1 MDMRCATRVRMQTG
15 PSRFEMDSMPN
26 PRTALA
32 TTTVCV
38 IDTQTP
44 ALAARAMRLSLT
56 ALDFA
61 DALFLSDS
69 GADTGGARHI
79 AIPPLAGRAAYSQ
92 FVIRE
97 LLRHIETEHVL
108 LIQWDGYVVNPDAW
122 SDEFLRHDYIGARW
136 GFHDDA
142 HCVGNGG
149 FSLRSRRLLEALQD
163 PAIDRFE
170 PEDVM
175 ICRDYR
181 PLLESRYG
189 IRFAPPE
196 LADRFSFETTY
207 PQGRPLGFHGLFN
220 MWLFLDDAE
229 VADFV
234 AAMPTPVL
242 NSIQFLS
249 LAKNFIDLKRF
260 DSARI
265 LLEQRL
271 RAFPSDPQ
279 CAAMLNSINGLPDQR
294 PAAPPSRN
302 APCPCGSGK
311 RFKHCCGQAATT
323 PGAIVAPTTNPEAL
337 LQQAMADHQA
347 GRLGS
352 ARQGYEA
359 VLAQGAHAVAEHY
372 LGVIEM
378 QEQRPVE
385 GERRIRAALAQRDD
399 LPDFFNNLGL
409 CLRAQGRLE
418 EAVVEYRKAVALLP
432 TYAPAWS
439 NLGLDLHKLGQLDAA
454 LEAFNRALAL
464 DPNLVQAR
472 FSRALVQLTLGDYAA
487 GWMGYELRRQCPEYA
502 AGYRLP
508 VMAGTSRPWQGE
520 PLAGKSLLL
529 IAEQGIGDTLQFI
542 RYAGRLADQGG
553 RIALHVRQAH
563 MAGLLR
569 NVQGVSEVYTGEA
582 ALPPCDYFCHLLSLP
597 RLCGTSSLEA
607 VPANV
612 PYLTAPIER
621 RSHWR
626 RRLDAVP
633 ARLRIGLAWA
643 GNPANPDDRYR
654 SCPLPALAGL
664 FALPNVAWI
673 NLQLGAG
680 REELR
685 AVATP
690 ILDWGDEQTDYAETA
705 ALLAELDLIITV
717 DTSIAHAA
725 GALGRPVWV
734 MLQQS
739 ADFRWLS
746 ERTDSPWYPSARLF
760 RQPRAGDWSAV
771 VADLRAALTDWAV
784 ERSSP

>member
-1 MDMRCATRVRMQTG
+1 MTPLPARAQTG
-15 PSRFEMDSMPN
+15 TSRTEMESMPN

-38 IDTQTP
+38 IDTQTH
-44 ALAARAMRLSLT
+44 ALAARAMRLSRA

-79 AIPPLAGRAAYSQ
+79 AIPPLAGRAAYSR
-92 FVIRE
+92 FVVKE
-97 LLRHIETEHVL
+97 LLRHVQTEHVL

-122 SDEFLRHDYIGARW
+122 SEEFLRHDYIGARW

-181 PLLESRYG
+181 PLLESRHG
-189 IRFAPPE
+189 IGFAPPE
-196 LADRFSFETTY
+196 VADRFSFETTY

-220 MWLFLDDAE
+220 MWLFLADAE

-234 AAMPTPVL
+234 AAIPV
-242 NSIQFLS
+242 SVRGSMQFLS

-271 RAFPSDPQ
+271 RDFPSDTQ
-279 CAAMLNSINGLPDQR
+279 CAAMLDAINGLPSQR
-294 PAAPPSRN
+294 PTAPPSRN

-323 PGAIVAPTTNPEAL
+323 SGAIVAPTADPEAL

-352 ARQGYEA
+352 ARQGYER
-359 VLAQGAHAVAEHY
+359 VLVQGAHAVAEHY

-385 GERRIRAALAQRDD
+385 GEKRIRAALAQRDD

-409 CLRAQGRLE
+409 CLRAQGRLAA
-418 EAVVEYRKAVALLP
+418 AVVEYRKAVARLP

-454 LEAFNRALAL
+454 LEAFDRALAL
-464 DPNLVQAR
+464 DANLVQAR
-472 FSRALVQLTLGDYAA
+472 FSRALVQLAQGDYAA
-487 GWMGYELRRQCPEYA
+487 GWAGYEARRLCPEYA

-508 VMAGTSRPWQGE
+508 AMTGTPRPWQGE

-529 IAEQGIGDTLQFI
+529 MAEQGIGDTLQFI

-563 MAGLLR
+563 VAKLLR
-569 NVQGVSEVYTGEA
+569 NVHGVSEVYAGEA
-582 ALPPCDYFCHLLSLP
+582 AIPAHDYFCHLLSLP
-597 RLCGTSSLEA
+597 RLCGTRSLA
-607 VPANV
+607 AIPADV
-612 PYLTAPIER
+612 PYLEAQVDR
-621 RSHWR
+621 RAHWR
-626 RRLDAVP
+626 QRLDAVP
-633 ARLRIGLAWA
+633 ARLRVGLSWA

-654 SCPLPALAGL
+654 SCPLQELASL
-664 FALPNVAWI
+664 CELPEVAWI
-673 NLQLGAG
+673 NLQLGTG

-685 AVATP
+685 GMPMP

-705 ALLAELDLIITV
+705 ALMAELDLIITV

-734 MLQQS
+734 MLQHS

-746 ERTDSPWYPSARLF
+746 DRTDSPWYPSARLF

-771 VADLRAALTDWAV
+771 AADLRAALAAWAV
-784 ERSSP
+784 EPSAP

>member
-1 MDMRCATRVRMQTG
+1 MPKTRIK
-15 PSRFEMDSMPN
+15 
-26 PRTALA
+26 A
-32 TTTVCV
+32 TTLCV
-38 IDTQTP
+38 IDTHTH

-56 ALDFA
+56 ALDCA
-61 DALFLSDS
+61 DALYLSDS

-92 FVIRE
+92 FVIKE

-170 PEDVM
+170 PEDLM

-196 LADRFSFETTY
+196 VADRFSFETTY
-207 PQGRPLGFHGLFN
+207 PRGRPLGFHGLFN

-234 AAMPTPVL
+234 AAMPASVQG
-242 NSIQFLS
+242 SIQFLS

-260 DSARI
+260 DSART

-271 RAFPSDPQ
+271 RAFPSDPR
-279 CAAMLNSINGLPDQR
+279 CAAMLDSLKGSPAQR

-311 RFKHCCGQAATT
+311 RFKHCCGQADTIPGGMET
-323 PGAIVAPTTNPEAL
+323 PPGNTEAL

-347 GRLGS
+347 GRLAA
-352 ARQGYEA
+352 ARLGYEA
-359 VLAQGAHAVAEHY
+359 VLAQGADAVAEHY
-372 LGVIEM
+372 LGVLEM
-378 QEQRPVE
+378 QEQRPTE
-385 GERRIRAALAQRDD
+385 GERRIRAALMQRDD
-399 LPDFFNNLGL
+399 LPDFRNNLGL
-409 CLRAQGRLE
+409 CLRAQGRLD

-439 NLGLDLHKLGQLDAA
+439 NLGLDLHKLGHLGAA

-464 DPNLVQAR
+464 DANLVQAR
-472 FSRALVQLTLGDYAA
+472 FSRALVQLTRGDYAE
-487 GWMGYELRRQCPEYA
+487 GWAGYESRRQCPEYA

-508 VMAGTSRPWQGE
+508 AMAGTPRPWRGE
-520 PLAGKSLLL
+520 PLAGKNLLL

-542 RYAGRLADQGG
+542 RYASLLADQGG
-553 RIALHVRQAH
+553 RIHLHMRQAH
-563 MAGLLR
+563 VAGLLR
-569 NVQGVSEVYTGEA
+569 NVHGLSDVYAGEA
-582 ALPPCDYFCHLLSLP
+582 AIPPYDYFCHLLSLP
-597 RLCGTSSLEA
+597 RLCGTSSLAA
-607 VPANV
+607 VPAKV
-612 PYLTAPIER
+612 PYLTAPSER
-621 RSHWR
+621 RSYWR

-633 ARLRIGLAWA
+633 ARLCIGLAWA

-654 SCPLPALAGL
+654 SCSLEALAGL
-664 FALPNVAWI
+664 FALPDMAWI

-685 AVATP
+685 AVPTP
-690 ILDWGDEQTDYAETA
+690 ILDWGDEQTDYTETA
-705 ALLAELDLIITV
+705 ALMAELDLIITV

-725 GALGRPVWV
+725 GAMGCPVWIL
-734 MLQQS
+734 LQQS
-739 ADFRWLS
+739 ADFRWLTD
-746 ERTDSPWYPSARLF
+746 RTDSPWYPSARLF
-760 RQPRAGDWSAV
+760 RQPRAGDLPAV
-771 VADLRAALTDWAV
+771 VADLRAALTDFAV

>member
-1 MDMRCATRVRMQTG
+1 MDVSEAKRVRVPTG
-15 PSRFEMDSMPN
+15 IFSFEMDSMPN
-26 PRTALA
+26 TGARS

-38 IDTQTP
+38 IDTHTH
-44 ALAARAMRLSLT
+44 ALAARAMRLSLA

-69 GADTGGARHI
+69 GTDTGGARHI

-92 FVIRE
+92 FVMKD
-97 LLRHIETEHVL
+97 LLRHIQTEHML

-122 SDEFLRHDYIGARW
+122 SDDFLRHDYIGARW

-170 PEDVM
+170 PEDLM

-196 LADRFSFETTY
+196 VADRFSFETTY

-234 AAMPTPVL
+234 AAMPASVQG
-242 NSIQFLS
+242 SIQFLS
-249 LAKNFIDLKRF
+249 LAKNFIDLKRL

-271 RAFPSDPQ
+271 RAFPSDTQ
-279 CAAMLNSINGLPDQR
+279 CAAMLNSINGLPDKR
-294 PAAPPSRN
+294 PVAPPSRN

-311 RFKHCCGQAATT
+311 RFKHCCGQADTT
-323 PGAIVAPTTNPEAL
+323 PGAIVAPTANPEAL

-347 GRLGS
+347 GRLVA
-352 ARQGYEA
+352 ARRGYDA
-359 VLAQGAHAVAEHY
+359 VLALGADAVAEHY

-378 QEQRPVE
+378 QEQRPAG

-409 CLRAQGRLE
+409 CLRAQGRLD

-464 DPNLVQAR
+464 DANLTQAR
-472 FSRALVQLTLGDYAA
+472 FSRSLVQLALGNYAE
-487 GWMGYELRRQCPEYA
+487 GWEGYELRRQCPEYA

-508 VMAGTSRPWQGE
+508 AMAGTPRPWQGE

-542 RYAGRLADQGG
+542 RYAGLLADQCG
-553 RIALHVRQAH
+553 RIDLHVRQAH
-563 MAGLLR
+563 VAGLLR
-569 NVQGVSEVYTGEA
+569 NVHGVSAVHTGEA
-582 ALPPCDYFCHLLSLP
+582 TLPAYDYICHLLSLP
-597 RLCGTSSLEA
+597 RLCGTRSLAA

-612 PYLTAPIER
+612 PYLEAPIDGR
-621 RSHWR
+621 AHWR

-633 ARLRIGLAWA
+633 ARLRVGLAWA

-654 SCPLPALAGL
+654 SCSLPAFAGL
-664 FALPNVAWI
+664 FNLPDVAWI

-680 REELR
+680 REDLR
-685 AVATP
+685 AVPTP
-690 ILDWGDEQTDYAETA
+690 ILDWGDAQTDFAETA
-705 ALLAELDLIITV
+705 ALMAELDLIISV

-725 GALGRPVWV
+725 GALGRPVWIL
-734 MLQQS
+734 LQQS
-739 ADFRWLS
+739 AEFRWLTD
-746 ERTDSPWYPSARLF
+746 RTDSPWYPSARLF
-760 RQPRAGDWSAV
+760 RQPRAGDWPAV
-771 VADLRAALTDWAV
+771 AADLGAALADFAA